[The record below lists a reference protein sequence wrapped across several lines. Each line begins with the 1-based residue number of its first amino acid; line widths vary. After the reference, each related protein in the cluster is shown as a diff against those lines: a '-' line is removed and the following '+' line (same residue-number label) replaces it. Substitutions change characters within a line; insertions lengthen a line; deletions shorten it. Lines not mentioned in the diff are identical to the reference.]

1 MPTSKPKAIRKM
13 YISNGQ
19 AHQLLNLFW
28 HRTRREHVPLTRREL
43 DNAMRRAGVQFDRE
57 LWHDLVDTGCI
68 KVKPIYGSRKEHIE
82 TICELT
88 LQGKKLARELER
100 PQIVTRRIRRN
111 ARPAKYT
118 TAPWLDPAAIR
129 APVRALQR

>member
-1 MPTSKPKAIRKM
+1 MAKKIRKM
-13 YISNGQ
+13 YVDNGQ
-19 AHQLLNLFW
+19 AHQLLSLFW
-28 HRTRREHVPLTRREL
+28 RRTRREYVPLTRREL

-57 LWHDLVDTGCI
+57 LWHDLVDTRCI
-68 KVKPIYGSRKEHIE
+68 QVKAVYGSRKEHVE

-100 PQIVTRRIRRN
+100 PQVVVKRIRRN
-111 ARPAKYT
+111 ARPVKYI

-129 APVRALQR
+129 APVRGLAQ